1 MDKNN
6 NGEIKIII
14 IIIHIIVTNR
24 KTDNLEDTRPFSQI
38 KHIKV
43 SKRKL
48 Y

>member
-24 KTDNLEDTRPFSQI
+24 KTDKSLL
-38 KHIKV
+38 
-43 SKRKL
+43 SKEI
-48 Y
+48 